1 MPQMM
6 PGERPIRTTRQHWT
20 VFIGAGL
27 ASLVALAVGIVLLV
41 VTPGSFRGHSLHDIK
56 LFIGLALGVVVV
68 AIALVRWVQ
77 WRSTS
82 YTLTSHRIISRRGVL
97 SRYTESIALDR
108 IQDSCVRQRL
118 VGRVFGFGDLE
129 LESAGRDGAEVL
141 HHVADP
147 AGFSGDLLLA
157 IEARHTGQPYPPGAV
172 GAPGE
177 VQSAQG
183 AYVPPSTQGGDPG
196 GYGPAPGYSGRRDGV

>member
-6 PGERPIRTTRQHWT
+6 PGEHPIRITRQHWT
-20 VFIGAGL
+20 VFIGVGL
-27 ASLVALAVGIVLLV
+27 ACIAALAVGIVLLV
-41 VTPGSFRGHSLHDIK
+41 VTPGSVSGHSLHDIK
-56 LFIGLALGVVVV
+56 VFIGLGLFVVVV

-77 WRSTS
+77 WRATS
-82 YTLTSHRIISRRGVL
+82 YTLTTHRIISRRGVL

-108 IQDSCVRQRL
+108 VQDSSVHQRL
-118 VGRVFGFGDLE
+118 LGRLFQFGDVE

-147 AGFSGDLLLA
+147 SGFSHDLLLA
-157 IEARHTGQPYPPGAV
+157 IEARHAGQPHPGV
-172 GAPGE
+172 LGDPGE
-177 VQSAQG
+177 VQAAQG
-183 AYVPPSTQGGDPG
+183 AYVPPSTQGGEPG